1 MHSVYQ
7 EARNSTLI
15 QLQKMRHRG
24 SLILSLLLL
33 KLLHFVLNV
42 FAKIPC
48 SYLPYHSSKTV
59 RIHLSFKKD
68 ISSLLSL
75 ETGRSW

>member
-7 EARNSTLI
+7 EARNSTLT

-24 SLILSLLLL
+24 SLILSLLSL

-42 FAKIPC
+42 FAKN
-48 SYLPYHSSKTV
+48 LQLFT
-59 RIHLSFKKD
+59 
-68 ISSLLSL
+68 LSL
-75 ETGRSW
+75 K